1 MSLFHVAV
9 VFDACTSKKNKETFC
24 GAKIAEN
31 VRIGPAGR
39 AWRGVSGAKTA
50 ENARTG
56 PAGCAEQVLCG
67 AKIAKNVRISPA
79 GRVRRSVGGAKSAEC
94 EW

>member
-31 VRIGPAGR
+31 VRIGPAGQ
-39 AWRGVSGAKTA
+39 V
-50 ENARTG
+50 
-56 PAGCAEQVLCG
+56 EQVKC
-67 AKIAKNVRISPA
+67 
-79 GRVRRSVGGAKSAEC
+79 GAKSAEITLFSPAGYVNK
-94 EW
+94 

>member
-9 VFDACTSKKNKETFC
+9 VFDECTSKKNKEAFC

-39 AWRGVSGAKTA
+39 AWRGVSGAKS
-50 ENARTG
+50 AR
-56 PAGCAEQVLCG
+56 
-67 AKIAKNVRISPA
+67 IALFSPA
-79 GRVRRSVGGAKSAEC
+79 GQVEQVKGGAKSAEIV
-94 EW
+94 

>member
-1 MSLFHVAV
+1 MHFI
-9 VFDACTSKKNKETFC
+9 KKNKEAFC

-56 PAGCAEQVLCG
+56 PAGCAEQVSSG
-67 AKIAKNVRISPA
+67 AKPPGHIRAPGV
-79 GRVRRSVGGAKSAEC
+79 SVLSV
-94 EW
+94 

>member
-1 MSLFHVAV
+1 MNALH
-9 VFDACTSKKNKETFC
+9 KKNKEAFC

-56 PAGCAEQVLCG
+56 PAGQVEQV
-67 AKIAKNVRISPA
+67 K
-79 GRVRRSVGGAKSAEC
+79 GGAKTAEIV
-94 EW
+94 

>member
-9 VFDACTSKKNKETFC
+9 VFDACTSKKNKEAFC

-39 AWRGVSGAKTA
+39 AWRGVSGAK
-50 ENARTG
+50 
-56 PAGCAEQVLCG
+56 
-67 AKIAKNVRISPA
+67 
-79 GRVRRSVGGAKSAEC
+79 SAEIV
-94 EW
+94 

>member
-9 VFDACTSKKNKETFC
+9 VFDACTSKKNKEAFC

-31 VRIGPAGR
+31 VRIGPAVH

-67 AKIAKNVRISPA
+67 AKSAEIALFSPA
-79 GRVRRSVGGAKSAEC
+79 G
-94 EW
+94 